1 MLFGDFDMILEFR
14 GKDKVGNIVI
24 GVISID

>member
-1 MLFGDFDMILEFR
+1 MPIGDFDMILELR
-14 GKDKVGNIVI
+14 GKDKAGNIVI